1 MRTKLHFFE
10 DIACKLH
17 ETKIVY
23 YFYLINFCLLKSAI
37 PNLFT
42 LLNLFSGSVATI
54 FAVNGK
60 LEWAAWAVFL
70 GIFFDFFDGFF
81 ARRLKVESELGLQ
94 LDSLADMVTSGLV
107 PGIVMYKLIKMSDIS
122 DWISGS
128 WIPYL
133 GLIVTLAS
141 AYRLAKFN
149 VSSDQKSYFIGLPT
163 PANALLILSF
173 PLIISHQN
181 NDTINSII
189 LNPYFLIPLVA
200 ISSVLLNAPIKLIA
214 LKFKTWDIGSNI
226 TTYILLILGVVFLI
240 VFKVA
245 AIPIIILTYILLS
258 LLNPP
263 L

>member
-1 MRTKLHFFE
+1 M
-10 DIACKLH
+10 
-17 ETKIVY
+17 
-23 YFYLINFCLLKSAI
+23 KSAI

-42 LLNLFSGSVATI
+42 LLNLFSGAVATI

-107 PGIVMYKLIKMSDIS
+107 PGIVLYKLIEMSDIS
-122 DWISGS
+122 GWISGN

-149 VSSDQKSYFIGLPT
+149 ISSDQKSYFIGLPT

-173 PLIISHQN
+173 PLIISYHN
-181 NDTINSII
+181 NDSINSII
-189 LNPYFLIPLVA
+189 LNPYFLISLVVM
-200 ISSVLLNAPIKLIA
+200 SSILLNAPIKLIA
-214 LKFKTWDIGSNI
+214 LKFKTWDFGSNI
-226 TTYILLILGVVFLI
+226 TTYMLLILSVVFLI
-240 VFKVA
+240 VLKVA
-245 AIPIIILTYILLS
+245 AIPIIILTYIMLS

-263 L
+263 S